1 MDMLTGSNSSKNST
15 QSSMPPKKNALQ
27 KFLHFHYELFLDERG
42 GVSIKPFLAY
52 LCTIYLC
59 ISLAVTVVVPT
70 SKPADSIVD
79 AIMMIA
85 MACLGADTADKF
97 SLGDK
102 KHKKPIEPDE
112 ESYVDPEQR

>member
-1 MDMLTGSNSSKNST
+1 MVMMTGLNSSKNST
-15 QSSMPPKKNALQ
+15 QSSMPPKKNIIQ

-59 ISLAVTVVVPT
+59 FSLAFTVAVPT
-70 SKPADSIVD
+70 TKPSDSIVN

-102 KHKKPIEPDE
+102 KHRKPQEPE
-112 ESYVDPEQR
+112 EERYVDPEQR

>member
-1 MDMLTGSNSSKNST
+1 MNFV
-15 QSSMPPKKNALQ
+15 Q
-27 KFLHFHYELFLDERG
+27 KFIRFHYELFLDERG

-59 ISLAVTVVVPT
+59 MSLAFTVYLPEA
-70 SKPADSIVD
+70 KPSDSIVN

-97 SLGDK
+97 SLKGKHDK
-102 KHKKPIEPDE
+102 PDEPDE
-112 ESYVDPEQR
+112 DRYTDPEKR